1 MVLMTIILKEYLESR
16 HRDRCV
22 PSPTRENRQLAPKG
36 LGGLAVNMVIM
47 TVRMLRMTV
56 RMTVML
62 MAGLKM
68 TIVIMT
74 WNDCDL
80 AGDDV
85 CHLCASDG
93 HFGSGVGPAMY
104 RK

>member
-47 TVRMLRMTV
+47 TVRIIPMKETAQV
-56 RMTVML
+56 
-62 MAGLKM
+62 K
-68 TIVIMT
+68 
-74 WNDCDL
+74 CSL
-80 AGDDV
+80 ALHNLAAHRG
-85 CHLCASDG
+85 
-93 HFGSGVGPAMY
+93 
-104 RK
+104 

>member
-1 MVLMTIILKEYLESR
+1 MPNNKQSSTNRKKITPTYCHDSREFRPWQCMVLMTIILKEYLESR

-56 RMTVML
+56 RMTMTP

-74 WNDCDL
+74 
-80 AGDDV
+80 
-85 CHLCASDG
+85 
-93 HFGSGVGPAMY
+93 
-104 RK
+104 

>member
-47 TVRMLRMTV
+47 TMRD
-56 RMTVML
+56 
-62 MAGLKM
+62 AED
-68 TIVIMT
+68 
-74 WNDCDL
+74 DC
-80 AGDDV
+80 GDDSDADGRPEDDN
-85 CHLCASDG
+85 CHHDLE
-93 HFGSGVGPAMY
+93 
-104 RK
+104 

>member
-1 MVLMTIILKEYLESR
+1 MLCPTTNSLAQTEKITPIYCHDSRDFRPWQCMVLMTIILKEYLESR

-56 RMTVML
+56 RMTMML

-74 WNDCDL
+74 
-80 AGDDV
+80 
-85 CHLCASDG
+85 
-93 HFGSGVGPAMY
+93 
-104 RK
+104 